1 MSAYLNVDLSKIQ
14 TRERPQGGGLLDR
27 GKHEVMIESAAIKK
41 TSKGGDQLE
50 INYKNDNG
58 SRKHWIMINNPT
70 SEQNTMYGL
79 QELKGV
85 LDVLGWSGA
94 NPPEVN
100 WFVGKACEI
109 EIWADK
115 KTNDL
120 KVQRVNKST
129 LAGGE
134 ADQSDFNQSDMDD
147 EIPF

>member
-14 TRERPQGGGLLDR
+14 TRERPQGGGLLDK

-70 SEQNTMYGL
+70 SAENTMYGL

-85 LDVLGWSGA
+85 LDVLGWDKP
-94 NPPEVN
+94 NPPDVG
-100 WFVGKACEI
+100 WFAGKAVEI

-115 KTNDL
+115 RTNDL
-120 KVQRVNKST
+120 KVQRVNKSK
-129 LAGGE
+129 LADTEVGK
-134 ADQSDFNQSDMDD
+134 DDFAQDD